1 MKKAEYR
8 KDGLFNKWY
17 SKKLIVSAG
26 KNTIRILYH
35 TINKMYTLGVLKI

>member
-17 SKKLIVSAG
+17 SKNRLFQLEK
-26 KNTIRILYH
+26 ILLESC
-35 TINKMYTLGVLKI
+35 ITLLTKYIF